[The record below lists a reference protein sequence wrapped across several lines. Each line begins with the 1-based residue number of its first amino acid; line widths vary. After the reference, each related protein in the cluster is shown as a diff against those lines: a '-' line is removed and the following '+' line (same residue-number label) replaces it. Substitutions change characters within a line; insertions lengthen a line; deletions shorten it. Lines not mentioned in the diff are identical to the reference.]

1 MYNHQ
6 DIITQYRQADFRQR
20 LSLFLECTVLRSEF
34 VRIEQNEGGA
44 TNSSESAVRN
54 KISRVRK
61 FFWAFGLLKT

>member
-1 MYNHQ
+1 MYSHQ

-20 LSLFLECTVLRSEF
+20 LSLFLECPVLRNEF

-44 TNSSESAVRN
+44 TNSSKPGTGN

-61 FFWAFGLLKT
+61 FFWAFGLLRP